1 MLAQRASPA
10 AVLSR
15 RSLGISLLAA
25 STVGAVGL
33 GRAFLADGERHET
46 GRGQQSLARL
56 VDGSSISLNTDTRL
70 EVAVDSSKRLV
81 RFMDGEALFTIARDA
96 ARPFIV
102 DLGNARVEVLGTAF
116 NIRKKTDVVEL
127 TVTHGLV
134 SVIGANGQSTRVGAG
149 KTTLIR
155 PDVLA
160 TTDLDT
166 ALLRQRVAWQDGY
179 IELNDE
185 TLDQAV
191 AEFNRYR
198 DQPILIGDPRIA
210 SLAIAGRFGVH
221 DSDAFVS
228 ALHASFAITA
238 ERTTD
243 GAVVLRSGRTTTL
256 SG

>member
-1 MLAQRASPA
+1 M
-10 AVLSR
+10 SR
-15 RSLGISLLAA
+15 RSLGLSLLAA

-33 GRAFLADGERHET
+33 GRAFLTDGERHET
-46 GRGQQSLARL
+46 RRGQQSVARL

-70 EVAVDSSKRLV
+70 DVSVDSSKRHV
-81 RFMDGEALFTIARDA
+81 RFMEGEALFTIARDE

-102 DLGNARVEVLGTAF
+102 NLGNARVEVLGTAF

-134 SVIGANGQSTRVGAG
+134 SVIGASGQGTRVGAG

-155 PDVLA
+155 PDVIA
-160 TTDLDT
+160 TTDLDE

-179 IELNDE
+179 IELNAE

-221 DSDAFVS
+221 DSDAFVT

-243 GAVVLRSGRTTTL
+243 GVVILRSGRTTTL
-256 SG
+256 AG

>member
-1 MLAQRASPA
+1 M
-10 AVLSR
+10 SR
-15 RSLGISLLAA
+15 RAVGASLLAA
-25 STVGAVGL
+25 SAVGAVGL
-33 GRAFLADGERHET
+33 GRVFLHGGERHQT
-46 GRGQQSLARL
+46 GRGQQSVTRLA
-56 VDGSSISLNTDTRL
+56 DGSSIALNTDTRL
-70 EVAVDSSKRLV
+70 DVSMEGSKRLV
-81 RFMDGEALFTIARDA
+81 TFVDGEALFTVARDE

-116 NIRKKTDVVEL
+116 NIRRRVDVVEL
-127 TVTHGLV
+127 TVMHGLV
-134 SVIGANGQSTRVGAG
+134 AVTAANGHRAQVPAG

-155 PDVLA
+155 PDIVA
-160 TTDLDT
+160 TTDLD
-166 ALLRQRVAWQDGY
+166 ASMLRQRVSWQDGY

-228 ALHASFAITA
+228 ALSASFAITA
-238 ERTTD
+238 ERTSD
-243 GAVVLRSGRTTTL
+243 GVVVLRKA
-256 SG
+256 